1 MAGSEAPGGGARPH
15 ILLIGGDG
23 GLSGV
28 PTYLAQL
35 MRAMGDGAR
44 FTVLSDRNRGGYD
57 FVTTLGGRH
66 VELGGLQTSLSPR
79 RAMRALRGLAAEIDR
94 AAPDLVWAHAR
105 MAVLLLRVLAVWR
118 RLRGRP
124 MPPLAITF
132 HGLPFGPG
140 HRPLTGGLARM
151 IEAGFLR
158 AMPRHHLIFLSD
170 QAEAGFARAM
180 GQGAL
185 ARHPRHV
192 LENCSDLAPL
202 PWQPHAGP
210 PLVVMTGRAGYQKD
224 HLTAA
229 RILAHLPADWRLAIC
244 GGGTERP
251 DFRQRILR
259 AAGPGAEARLRFLG
273 PMRDIRPLLQEADLF
288 LITSRYEGM
297 PIAALE
303 AFEAGLPLASTRIP
317 GMAEI
322 LATHPMAVDFPPG
335 ADPGAVAGRIVALVA
350 TARAEGPGAPAR
362 IRAAWA
368 GRFGF
373 DHWRGALS
381 GLVDRLLRDQDA
393 PDPPASAGGKGWQ
406 GVMK

>member
-1 MAGSEAPGGGARPH
+1 MAGSEAPQGDARPH

-35 MRAMGDGAR
+35 MRAMGARAR

-57 FVTTLGGRH
+57 FVTALDGRH
-66 VELGGLQTSLSPR
+66 VELPGLQTSLSLL
-79 RAMRALRGLAAEIDR
+79 RAIGALRGMAAEIDR

-118 RLRGRP
+118 RLRGQP

-140 HRPLTGGLARM
+140 HRPLTGRLARM
-151 IEAGFLR
+151 IEAGFLW

-170 QAEAGFARAM
+170 QAAAGFPRA
-180 GQGAL
+180 GGRGPL
-185 ARHPRHV
+185 ARHICHV
-192 LENCSDLAPL
+192 LENCSDLGPL
-202 PWQPHAGP
+202 PWQAHDGP

-229 RILAHLPADWRLAIC
+229 RLLAHLPGDWQLAIC
-244 GGGTERP
+244 GAGTDRP
-251 DFRQRILR
+251 DFQRR
-259 AAGPGAEARLRFLG
+259 MRAAAGPGAAARLRFLG
-273 PMRDIRPLLQEADLF
+273 PMRDIRPLLQAADLF
-288 LITSRYEGM
+288 LIPSRYEGM

-322 LATHPMAVDFPPG
+322 LATHPMVVDFTR
-335 ADPGAVAGRIVALVA
+335 DETPGAVAARLVALVGA
-350 TARAEGPGAPAR
+350 ARAEGPAAPAR
-362 IRAAWA
+362 IRTAWA
-368 GRFGF
+368 GRFSF
-373 DHWRGALS
+373 AHWRGALA
-381 GLVDRLLRDQDA
+381 GLVDRLLDDQNA
-393 PDPPASAGGKGWQ
+393 AGTPKDTGP
-406 GVMK
+406 